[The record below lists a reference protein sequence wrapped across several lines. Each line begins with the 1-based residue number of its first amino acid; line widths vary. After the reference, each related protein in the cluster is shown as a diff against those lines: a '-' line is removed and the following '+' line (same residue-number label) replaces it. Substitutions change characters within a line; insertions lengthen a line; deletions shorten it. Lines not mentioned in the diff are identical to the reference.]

1 MSDPRDDFF
10 KSVNFLQIEV
20 REYPK
25 IAFLCGGNPELI
37 STSNTSEQFSQSVRS
52 CISRLLEISYPTLRY
67 QNAEDVKDWNSYS
80 AYDDLIEFERD
91 IAHICKTIVLF
102 VESPGSIAELGS
114 FAIIP
119 EITEKLIV
127 FVHTDYSE
135 STSFVALGPLKRIA
149 DIAKGS
155 NGTKEK
161 IHYIAWVK
169 ESTDINGKP
178 KEIVRHESLG
188 HWGKYTCDAINSA
201 LNSRLHIDHNSD
213 KYRRTKEALFIHDIV
228 SLFKAITEDE
238 ILEYFWASDHDIQEK
253 NLQRS
258 LFCLKK
264 LELVRSI
271 NKGSK
276 TYYVSGNPS
285 DNRYLIFKNKVDTL
299 RFSHQLNMYYQHSSH
314 LARREAIHELVRG
327 QG

>member
-10 KSVNFLQIEV
+10 KGVNFLHIEV

-37 STSNTSEQFSQSVRS
+37 STSQTSGQLSQSVRS
-52 CISRLLEISYPTLRY
+52 CISRLLEVTYPKLRY

-102 VESPGSIAELGS
+102 VESPGSLAELGS

-127 FVHTDYSE
+127 FVHSDYADSN
-135 STSFVALGPLKRIA
+135 SFVALGPLKRIA
-149 DIAKGS
+149 DIAKG
-155 NGTKEK
+155 K

-169 ESTDINGKP
+169 ESTDINGK
-178 KEIVRHESLG
+178 KIEIVRPESLG

-201 LNSRLHIDHNSD
+201 LDSRSHLDHNSE
-213 KYRRTKEALFIHDIV
+213 KFRRTKEALFIHDADS
-228 SLFKAITEDE
+228 SLKCNA
-238 ILEYFWASDHDIQEK
+238 
-253 NLQRS
+253 
-258 LFCLKK
+258 
-264 LELVRSI
+264 
-271 NKGSK
+271 
-276 TYYVSGNPS
+276 
-285 DNRYLIFKNKVDTL
+285 
-299 RFSHQLNMYYQHSSH
+299 
-314 LARREAIHELVRG
+314 
-327 QG
+327 